1 MTDFQAL
8 VDIVPDLNRSVTRAG
23 DNQLLPD
30 AHIKASY
37 LLGMESAMNI
47 LKFWS

>member
-8 VDIVPDLNRSVTRAG
+8 VDVVPDLNRPVFRAG

-30 AHIKASY
+30 AHIKAGD
-37 LLGMESAMNI
+37 LLGVEGAMNI
-47 LKFWS
+47 LKLWS